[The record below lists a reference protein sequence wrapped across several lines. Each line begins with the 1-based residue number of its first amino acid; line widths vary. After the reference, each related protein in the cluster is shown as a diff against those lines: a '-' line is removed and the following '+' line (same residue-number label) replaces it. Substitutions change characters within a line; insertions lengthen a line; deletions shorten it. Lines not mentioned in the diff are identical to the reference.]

1 MTVRAARMII
11 DGCESNQEVMNGHGR
26 PWKVAEYLFD
36 VGHCSK
42 ENRLS
47 TCFHVRLYDGSIR
60 VTAEASGYIEAVAEV
75 AVGLNALRVRPDGR
89 YDFTSSHDNF
99 RLV

>member
-1 MTVRAARMII
+1 MAVRTARMIM
-11 DGCESNQEVMNGHGR
+11 DGCESNLKVMNGHGR

-47 TCFHVRLYDGSIR
+47 TCFHVRLHDGSMC
-60 VTAEASGYIEAVAEV
+60 VPAEASRYIEAVAGA
-75 AVGLNALRVRPDGR
+75 AVGLHALRGR
-89 YDFTSSHDNF
+89 
-99 RLV
+99 LGA